1 MHTQAKAQA
10 PRTPHPTPMDFTKP
24 ETVLN
29 LQNIR
34 DELIKMED
42 SIIFKF
48 IERSHFPT
56 CYGVYQIDNPHLQLG
71 PDFHGSFLDW
81 ALMHV
86 EITHSQLRRFES
98 PDQTPF
104 FPNNLLPSILPSI
117 NYPKLLASYS
127 NQVNYNDKIKRIY
140 IEEMVPLISKRDEDD
155 PNNYGSIA
163 SCDMECLQALS
174 RRIHFGKFVAEAKY
188 QSNPELYKA
197 LILNKDV
204 DGIMENITNSAVEE
218 KILERL
224 TTKAQVYGVDPTNTT
239 GGRRITPEYLVK
251 IYKEFVI
258 PITKEVEVEY
268 LLRRLEDI

>member
-1 MHTQAKAQA
+1 
-10 PRTPHPTPMDFTKP
+10 MDFTKP

-56 CYGVYQIDNPHLQLG
+56 CNGVYQIDHPNITLG
-71 PDFHGSFLDW
+71 QDFNGSFLDW
-81 ALMHV
+81 ALMQL

-104 FPNNLLPSILPSI
+104 FPNNLKKSILPSI
-117 NYPKLLASYS
+117 NYPKLLSNYS
-127 NQVNYNDKIKRIY
+127 NEVNYNDKIKKIY
-140 IEEMVPLISKRDEDD
+140 IEQMVPLISKIDKDD

-163 SCDMECLQALS
+163 SCDIECLQSLS

-188 QSNPELYKA
+188 QSNKQLYNK
-197 LILNKDV
+197 LIQDKNIE
-204 DGIMENITNSAVEE
+204 GIMHEITNSAVEA

-224 TTKAQVYGVDPTNTT
+224 TTKAEVYGVDPTNAE
-239 GGRRITPEYLVK
+239 GERRITPEYLVK

-268 LLRRLEDI
+268 LLRRLEDPN

>member
-1 MHTQAKAQA
+1 
-10 PRTPHPTPMDFTKP
+10 MDFTKP

-48 IERSHFPT
+48 IERSHFST
-56 CYGVYQIDNPHLQLG
+56 CYGVYQIDNPHLTLG
-71 PDFHGSFLDW
+71 SDFHGSFLDW
-81 ALMHV
+81 ALMHL
-86 EITHSQLRRFES
+86 EITHSELRRFES

-104 FPNNLLPSILPSI
+104 FPDKLKRSILPSI
-117 NYPKLLASYS
+117 NYPKLLANYS
-127 NQVNYNDKIKRIY
+127 NEVNYNDKIKRTY
-140 IEEMVPLISKRDEDD
+140 IDKMVPLISKIDKDD

-163 SCDMECLQALS
+163 SCDIECLQSLS

-188 QSNPELYKA
+188 QSNKPLYNT
-197 LILNKDV
+197 LIENKDV
-204 DGIMENITNSAVEE
+204 QGIMREITNSAVEA

-224 TTKAQVYGVDPTNTT
+224 TTKAEVYGVDPTNSE
-239 GGRRITPEYLVK
+239 GERRITPEYLVK

-268 LLRRLEDI
+268 LLRRLEDPN